1 MEKLSLKEITVP
13 PLVGL
18 LIAIAILAS
27 VELINQEIS
36 ITYHNTQE
44 QVIKPEVEIALKKIT
59 TQEAYALIQENKGNE
74 NFVILD
80 VRTPE
85 EIANGAIENS
95 IKIDYYS
102 DTFREE
108 IDELDKENTYLVYCR
123 SGVRSGEA
131 TKLMEEL
138 GFQKVYDMP
147 GGFSQWE
154 AEDLPF
160 VK

>member
-1 MEKLSLKEITVP
+1 MGKLSLKEITVP

-18 LIAIAILAS
+18 LIAIAILSS

-36 ITYHNTQE
+36 VTYHNTQE
-44 QVIKPEVEIALKKIT
+44 QIIKPEVESVLKKIT
-59 TQEAYALIQENKGNE
+59 TQEAYTLIQDNKGNE

-102 DTFREE
+102 DTFLEE

-123 SGVRSGEA
+123 SGGRSGEA

-138 GFQKVYDMP
+138 GFQKVYDMS

>member
-1 MEKLSLKEITVP
+1 MGKLSLKEITVP

-18 LIAIAILAS
+18 LIAIAILSS

-36 ITYHNTQE
+36 VTYHNTQE
-44 QVIKPEVEIALKKIT
+44 QVIKPEVESVLKKIT
-59 TQEAYALIQENKGNE
+59 AQEAYTLIQDNKGNE
-74 NFVILD
+74 NFLILD

-102 DTFREE
+102 DTFLEE

-123 SGVRSGEA
+123 SGGRSGEA

-138 GFQKVYDMP
+138 GFQKVYDMS

>member
-1 MEKLSLKEITVP
+1 MGKLSLKEITVP

-18 LIAIAILAS
+18 LIAITILAS

-36 ITYHNTQE
+36 ITYYNTQG
-44 QVIKPEVEIALKKIT
+44 QVIKPEVESVLKKIT

-108 IDELDKENTYLVYCR
+108 INELDKENTYLVYCR
-123 SGVRSGEA
+123 SGGRSGEA

-138 GFQKVYDMP
+138 GFQKVYDMS

>member
-1 MEKLSLKEITVP
+1 MGKLSLKEITVP

>member
-1 MEKLSLKEITVP
+1 MGKLSLKEITVP

-18 LIAIAILAS
+18 LIAIAILSS

-36 ITYHNTQE
+36 VTYHNTQE
-44 QVIKPEVEIALKKIT
+44 QIIKPEVESVLKKIT
-59 TQEAYALIQENKGNE
+59 TQEAYTLIQDNKGNE

-102 DTFREE
+102 DTFLEE

-123 SGVRSGEA
+123 SGGRSGEA

-138 GFQKVYDMP
+138 GFQKVYDMSE
-147 GGFSQWE
+147 GFSQWE

>member
-1 MEKLSLKEITVP
+1 MGKLSLKEITIP
-13 PLVGL
+13 PLVGI
-18 LIAIAILAS
+18 LIAIALLTS
-27 VELINQEIS
+27 VGLINQEIS
-36 ITYHNTQE
+36 ITYLNTQE
-44 QVIKPEVEIALKKIT
+44 QVIEPKVESAVEKIT
-59 TQEAYALIQENKGNE
+59 PQEAYTLIQDNKGNE

-85 EIANGAIENS
+85 EIADGTIENS

-123 SGVRSGEA
+123 SGGRSGEA

-138 GFQKVYDMP
+138 GFQKIYDMP

-154 AEDLPF
+154 AEGLPF

>member
-1 MEKLSLKEITVP
+1 MGKLSLKEITVP

-18 LIAIAILAS
+18 LIAVTILAS

-44 QVIKPEVEIALKKIT
+44 QVIEPEVESVVKKIT

-85 EIANGAIENS
+85 EIVNGAIENS
-95 IKIDYYS
+95 VKIDYHS
-102 DTFREE
+102 DTFRDE
-108 IDELDKENTYLVYCR
+108 IDELDTNKTYLVYCAV
-123 SGVRSGEA
+123 GVRSELA
-131 TKLMEEL
+131 SNIMEEL
-138 GFQKVYDMP
+138 GFQNVYDMP
-147 GGFSQWE
+147 GGFSQWK

>member
-1 MEKLSLKEITVP
+1 MGKLSLKEIAIP
-13 PLVGL
+13 PLVGI
-18 LIAIAILAS
+18 LIAIALLTS
-27 VELINQEIS
+27 VGLINQEIS
-36 ITYHNTQE
+36 ITYLDTQE
-44 QVIKPEVEIALKKIT
+44 QVVEPKVESVVKKVT
-59 TQEAYALIQENKGNE
+59 PQEAYALIQDNKGNE

-102 DTFREE
+102 DTFLEE

-123 SGVRSGEA
+123 SGGRSGEA

-138 GFQKVYDMP
+138 GFQKVYDMS

-154 AEDLPF
+154 AEVLPF

>member
-1 MEKLSLKEITVP
+1 MGKLSLKEITVP

-18 LIAIAILAS
+18 LIAIAILSS

-36 ITYHNTQE
+36 VIYHNTQE
-44 QVIKPEVEIALKKIT
+44 QIIKPEVESVLKKIT
-59 TQEAYALIQENKGNE
+59 TQEAYTLIQDNKGNE

-102 DTFREE
+102 DTFLEE

-123 SGVRSGEA
+123 SGGRSGEA

-138 GFQKVYDMP
+138 GFQKVYDMS

-160 VK
+160 IK

>member
-1 MEKLSLKEITVP
+1 MGKLSLKEITVP
-13 PLVGL
+13 TLVGL
-18 LIAIAILAS
+18 LIAVTILAS

-44 QVIKPEVEIALKKIT
+44 QVIEPEVESVVRKIT
-59 TQEAYALIQENKGNE
+59 TQEAYALIQENKDNE

-85 EIANGAIENS
+85 EIVNGAIKNS
-95 IKIDYYS
+95 VKIDYYS
-102 DTFREE
+102 DTFRDE
-108 IDELDKENTYLVYCR
+108 IDELDKDKRYLVYCK
-123 SGVRSGEA
+123 SGGRSGEA

-138 GFQKVYDMP
+138 GFQNVYDMS
-147 GGFSQWE
+147 GGFSQWK